1 MRNTLSALLTVIAVV
16 FSVPVMAAGSDHKV
30 SDHTRRLNTDTQ
42 ATPTITTE
50 ELNNRSL
57 ATARAALRPVVPPT
71 APVIAAGTGVI
82 APVAT
87 QVPASP

>member
-16 FSVPVMAAGSDHKV
+16 FSVPVMAVGSHHKV

-57 ATARAALRPVVPPT
+57 ATARAALRPVAPPT

-87 QVPASP
+87 QLPASP

>member
-1 MRNTLSALLTVIAVV
+1 MRNNLSAILTATAIV
-16 FSVPVMAAGSDHKV
+16 FSFPAMAAGNHHNSSHYGPRQNIDA
-30 SDHTRRLNTDTQ
+30 Q
-42 ATPTITTE
+42 AASTLTTE

-57 ATARAALRPVVPPT
+57 ATAREALRPVAPPT
-71 APVIAAGTGVI
+71 TPVIAAGTGVI

>member
-1 MRNTLSALLTVIAVV
+1 MRNTLSALLTAIAVV
-16 FSVPVMAAGSDHKV
+16 FSFPVMAAGSHHKV
-30 SDHTRRLNTDTQ
+30 SDHARRLDTDMQ
-42 ATPTITTE
+42 AAPTITTE

-57 ATARAALRPVVPPT
+57 ATARAAVRPIAPPT